1 MKTLEISAMT
11 APDIPKIHKLEA
23 LCFSS
28 PWSEAA
34 LESELSNSHA
44 RFLVCKINGEI
55 AGYLG
60 SHFIFDECSIT
71 NVAVFPEFRRKS
83 VASELINSLC
93 ALAKDSSITS
103 IFLEVRKSNDAARR
117 LYEKCGFSVC
127 GERKSFY
134 TAPLEDAYIMNIKL

>member
-11 APDIPKIHKLEA
+11 RADIPKIHTLEA

-34 LESELSNSHA
+34 LESELENEAA
-44 RFLVCKINGEI
+44 RFIVCKIDGEV
-55 AGYLG
+55 AGYVG
-60 SHFIFDECSIT
+60 SICVLDECSIT
-71 NVAVFPEFRRKS
+71 NVAVFPEFRRQS
-83 VASELINSLC
+83 VGSELINSLC
-93 ALAKDSSITS
+93 TLAKNGGITN

-127 GERKSFY
+127 GERKNFY
-134 TAPLEDAYIMNIKL
+134 TAPVEDAYIMNIKL